1 MRSRQLQSRRLKS
14 RQLDKHSNRRRLG
27 CERLEDRRLLATIQV
42 TSLDD
47 TVSLNDGKTTLRE
60 AIFAASTL
68 VEDAEIVFDPA
79 LFAAG
84 AQSITLKHGT
94 LTISDS
100 VTITGPGAELLTID
114 ASGSDPTPNVK
125 QGDGVSALTL
135 IDFAAIGPH
144 DIVLRDL
151 SITGGDSEQGGGIF
165 SRVNLTL
172 EGCIVHDN
180 FATSHGGGI
189 ESTGGSLTIRDS
201 ELRGNRSGALGGGF
215 HSFSSEVEIT
225 GSRFESNEAGRAG
238 GGASGASGS
247 LIVTGSV
254 FRDNYSARGGG
265 LDWHDMTMA
274 IRGSTF
280 IENRAAIQGGG
291 VSLVVSESLSTGRLD
306 IIDSS
311 FVGNRTEVPGA
322 HGGGLFVT
330 ASDAGA
336 VVLTQLTVSRNTAA
350 GDGGGMAIV
359 AAGTPEV
366 RSSTFTGNSAA
377 GSGGGI
383 HSRNGVLELNHT
395 IVAGNEAGAAIGAD
409 LRVEA
414 PGSVTAAYAIVG
426 TNSGSTLAEA
436 PLGSPDANGNL
447 IGGPVH
453 GTIDPL
459 LGPLADNGGPALPG
473 GFRMLTHAPL
483 PGSPAIDAGDS
494 SLAAGV
500 GETPAFDQR
509 GAPFSRVFGARI
521 DIGAVEANGAPIV
534 VDTLVDESDG
544 DYRKGDVSL
553 REAIELANARP
564 GAETIVFASAALSGN
579 RTISLSMGELL
590 ATDSL
595 TIAGPATGN
604 VITIDGLNQSRVINF
619 DSFGDLALS
628 RLTLTRGRVSTENP
642 ENDGLATVGNGGALR
657 STSAGF
663 VTLDNVSVLNS
674 VTTGMRGDGG
684 GVFVLGSIIATNSRF
699 SGNRAEGRD
708 AKGGSIAAWGLATL
722 TRAEVRQSRASLGG
736 GISAFELTIDQSV
749 VMGNMVVSATANPA
763 RGGGIYVPG
772 GSLSIAT
779 SSITNNSALS
789 QSTNAF
795 GGGIHVDVAT
805 SVSISRSTIANNV
818 TSGEGG
824 GLSAGFAANH
834 VLITGSTFSG
844 NQARSGGAMVTPN
857 LRLLHSTVVLNRST
871 GLGEP
876 GGIRGDHT
884 VLDHSIVARNL
895 DPQTVELNLRGVV
908 QASASLIGNL
918 TGFTLEPF
926 EGGYSNLIGGPSGAS
941 LDPRLGPLG
950 GNGGPALP
958 GGTLLA
964 THAPLTGS
972 PVIDAGDP
980 AVVSGVDGVP
990 EFDQRGAPFTR
1001 VAGTRVDIG
1010 AVESQAAGGA
1020 LSGDFTLD
1028 GRVDGTDFLVWQRGL
1043 GRASGAT
1050 IRQGDATADGDVDA
1064 NDLAVW
1070 RARVTTSFRGQA
1082 AVVAGNED
1090 SSEGGAVSIQLSA
1103 ASRWEEA
1110 EAISTSKA
1118 TDAVFAAGDFAGL
1131 FAVNELPSAARGKWR
1146 PARRGL

>member
-1 MRSRQLQSRRLKS
+1 MRSRQLRS
-14 RQLDKHSNRRRLG
+14 RQLDKHSNRRSLG

-42 TSLDD
+42 TSIDD
-47 TVSLNDGKTTLRE
+47 TVNLNDGTTTLRE
-60 AIFAASTL
+60 ALFAASTL
-68 VEDAEIVFDPA
+68 VEDAEIVFEPA

-84 AQSITLKHGT
+84 AQSITLKLGT

-114 ASGSDPTPNVK
+114 ARGSDPTPNVK

-135 IDFAAIGPH
+135 IDLTAIGPH

-265 LDWHDMTMA
+265 LDWHDMTME

-395 IVAGNEAGAAIGAD
+395 IVAGNSAGAIGAD

-521 DIGAVEANGAPIV
+521 DIGAVEANGEPIV

-564 GAETIVFASAALSGN
+564 GAETIVFAGAALSGN
-579 RTISLSMGELL
+579 RTISLSKGELL

-684 GVFVLGSIIATNSRF
+684 GVFALGSIVATNSRF

-708 AKGGSIAAWGLATL
+708 AAGGSIAAWGQATL
-722 TRAEVRQSRASLGG
+722 TRVEVRQSRASRGG
-736 GISAFELTIDQSV
+736 GVSANGLTVDQSAIV
-749 VMGNMVVSATANPA
+749 GNSVLGTSADSA

-772 GSLSIAT
+772 GALSIT
-779 SSITNNSALS
+779 SSAIMNNSAQS
-789 QSTNAF
+789 QLAGAF
-795 GGGIHVDVAT
+795 GGGIHLDFT
-805 SVSISRSTIANNV
+805 WSVSINGSTIANNI
-818 TSGEGG
+818 TGGEGG
-824 GLSAGFAANH
+824 GLSVG
-834 VLITGSTFSG
+834 VPIEEILITGSTLSG
-844 NQARSGGAMVTPN
+844 NQARSGGAVAAAN
-857 LRLLHSTVVLNRST
+857 VRFVHSTVTLNRAT
-871 GLGEP
+871 GIGET
-876 GGIRGDHT
+876 GGISGDNIA
-884 VLDHSIVARNL
+884 LDHSIVARNTG
-895 DPQTVELNLRGVV
+895 PQSVELNLTGVV
-908 QASASLIGNL
+908 QASASLIGNS
-918 TGFTLEPF
+918 TGYTLEHTNNEYP
-926 EGGYSNLIGGPSGAS
+926 SLIGGPGGTA
-941 LDPRLGPLG
+941 LDPILGTLTV
-950 GNGGPALP
+950 NGGPVLP
-958 GGTLLA
+958 GNTFLT
-964 THAPLTGS
+964 THAPLANS

-980 AVVSGVDGVP
+980 AGVGGVP

-1010 AVESQAAGGA
+1010 AVESQATGGA

-1064 NDLAVW
+1064 HDLAVW
-1070 RARVTTSFRGQA
+1070 RARMTTTPIRGQA

-1090 SSEGGAVSIQLSA
+1090 SSKGGAVSIQLSA
-1103 ASRWEEA
+1103 ASRWGEA

-1118 TDAVFAAGDFAGL
+1118 ADAVFAAGDFSGL
-1131 FAVNELPSAARGKWR
+1131 FAVIESPSAARGKWR
-1146 PARRGL
+1146 PGRRGL